1 MTLTLGMLEWVENT
15 KVIKD
20 ILQRE
25 LKEVLGKDKNLEREN
40 PGYEQR

>member
-1 MTLTLGMLEWVENT
+1 MTLSLGMLEWVENT

-25 LKEVLGKDKNLEREN
+25 LREVRGPHSNLDKDN